1 MSVREKALSIDRS
14 HAVIPVTR
22 QAELLGI
29 ARSTVYYQPVVD
41 LAELELMHQINV
53 AYTKT
58 PFYGSRRMAVALRRH
73 GYQVARHRVRRLMR
87 IMGLDA
93 IYPGPRTST
102 PHPGHVIYPYLLR
115 GRRIVRVN
123 EVWATDITYIRMPRG
138 WLYLVAIMDWY
149 SRYVLAWELSIT
161 LEVAFCL
168 EALETAL
175 LLAVPEISN
184 TDQGSQFTSTRF
196 TDALKA
202 QGIKI
207 SMDGRGRALDNIFV
221 ERLWRSLKYEE
232 VYLHDYRSVKE
243 AKARITRYF
252 RFYNEER
259 PHQGLDNRTPADVY
273 YRGTDPAT
281 VPSCGLGM
289 EK

>member
-1 MSVREKALSIDRS
+1 MSVREKVMRIDRRDT
-14 HAVIPVTR
+14 VIPVTR
-22 QAELLGI
+22 QAELLNI

-41 LAELELMHQINV
+41 LADLELMHQIDV
-53 AYTKT
+53 QYTKT
-58 PFYGSRRMAVALRRH
+58 PFYGSRRMAVALRRQ
-73 GYQVARHRVRRLMR
+73 GYRVARHRVRRLMR
-87 IMGLDA
+87 LMGLEA

-115 GRRIVRVN
+115 NRRIARVN

-149 SRYVLAWELSIT
+149 SRYVVSWELSIT

-175 LLAVPEISN
+175 ILAIPEISN

-196 TDALKA
+196 TDRLKA
-202 QGIKI
+202 EGVQI
-207 SMDGRGRALDNIFV
+207 SMDGRGRVLDNIFV

-232 VYLHDYRSVKE
+232 VYLHDYGSVKE
-243 AKARITRYF
+243 AKTAISRYF

-259 PHQGLDNRTPADVY
+259 PHQGLDNRTPAEVY
-273 YRGTDPAT
+273 YGGTDPAT
-281 VPSCGLGM
+281 VSGCGLRM
-289 EK
+289 IK